1 MTFSNCESLKNLV
14 LPDSITEI
22 HELAFHSCKSLE
34 NVVIP
39 EKTVSIGNYAFAGCL
54 SLNSMVIPQSVRK
67 IGKNAFAACPQLSI
81 INLSNDTR
89 LTGFNV
95 GTFSVCN
102 SLTNIVLPRQISYLC
117 SADCMRLTKWPYGQP
132 KASFQCCSDCKDSCG
147 VFQGCENLRSVT
159 LNASM
164 IGYRAFAN
172 CKNLVT
178 VNLTVSPGSY
188 NDLGCCYSICTS
200 AFENCTSLTQI
211 VIPYGFTFIGDKAF
225 AGCTNLKNVYLPNTV
240 QFIGR
245 DAFQNTPFNV
255 VFMESQKQYRKNAN
269 LCQYCG
275 GTFKGLLTKTCSRCG
290 KIKDY

>member
-1 MTFSNCESLKNLV
+1 MK
-14 LPDSITEI
+14 
-22 HELAFHSCKSLE
+22 
-34 NVVIP
+34 
-39 EKTVSIGNYAFAGCL
+39 
-54 SLNSMVIPQSVRK
+54 Q
-67 IGKNAFAACPQLSI
+67 
-81 INLSNDTR
+81 
-89 LTGFNV
+89 GFLLILF
-95 GTFSVCN
+95 TLLIQN
-102 SLTNIVLPRQISYLC
+102 SLTRYSKANKSY
-117 SADCMRLTKWPYGQP
+117 
-132 KASFQCCSDCKDSCG
+132 KANDGSSLLK
-147 VFQGCENLRSVT
+147 ELRD
-159 LNASM
+159 
-164 IGYRAFAN
+164 
-172 CKNLVT
+172 LVST
-178 VNLTVSPGSY
+178 GKPGSY